1 MHGFL
6 FNDNCWYISALF
18 VLYLLFPFYNEL
30 VKQLDRKMKWILCV
44 FLWLLSVGIYFYLV
58 FCTEYVFLDYYPNP
72 FLRLPE
78 FLIGMLLADLSEH
91 VDGETWMG
99 KFPWL
104 CKQNRNLVY
113 GAVLGAVVI
122 MASLCLTF
130 LYPYFKQETNLY
142 HVLVIPCTGV
152 CFLCI
157 AQWDWMNRIGG
168 KKAVRWLAGLGLE
181 MYLCQSFATLAL
193 TRLKVDGAW
202 DEMAFIGLSVVFA
215 VGVNAG
221 ISRQIMKVARR

>member
-1 MHGFL
+1 MHWFL

-18 VLYLLFPFYNEL
+18 VLYLLFPLLNTL
-30 VKQLDRKMKWILCV
+30 VNKLSMKIKWMLCV
-44 FLWLLSVGIYFYLV
+44 VLWLLSVGIYFYFV
-58 FCTEYVFLDYYPNP
+58 YCTEYVFLDYYPNP
-72 FLRLPE
+72 FLRIPE
-78 FLIGMLLADLSEH
+78 FMIGMMLGDLSENGD
-91 VDGETWMG
+91 VKIWMD

-104 CKQNRNLVY
+104 CKQNRNLVCS
-113 GAVLGAVVI
+113 AVFGAVVI
-122 MASLCLTF
+122 MASVCLTF

-142 HVLVIPCTGV
+142 HVLVIPCTGI

-157 AQWDWMNRIGG
+157 AKWEWINRIGG

-193 TRLKVDGAW
+193 KRLKVDGAW
-202 DEMAFIGLSVVFA
+202 DELAFIGLSVVFA

-221 ISRQIMKVARR
+221 FSRPIMRRVRR